1 MSSQPQASPPRNE
14 QRRARVQAMSLTA
27 WDLARNQFHE
37 HADPR
42 ARIMTLRT
50 HERLRTLAEAELGV
64 AKHKRTFLKVGQEGQ
79 PGVLL
84 VHGTDQTPAHMVPL
98 ARVMHEA
105 GLTVH
110 GLLLADYGH
119 GVTGGP
125 EARWRAT
132 LQQVRHG
139 HRLLAD
145 SCRDVYVLGSGF
157 GAALALHLASRERVA
172 GLVLI
177 APAIVP
183 RVDLKI
189 RLLRSLGLLRVPQV
203 RRRMGLRVDVLEG
216 MQAAQDLI
224 PRVDVPMFGVMCDDD
239 DRVSPEALRILQKR
253 ARHPRCR
260 FQIFPEGGHD
270 VLAAHG
276 SASLDQDIIDFIR
289 ARD

>member
-1 MSSQPQASPPRNE
+1 MSSDPQPSPPRND

-27 WDLARNQFHE
+27 WDLSRNQVHE

-50 HERLRTLAEAELGV
+50 HERLRMLAEAELGV
-64 AKHKRTFLKVGQEGQ
+64 AKHNRTFLKVGQDGQ

-84 VHGTDQTPAHMVPL
+84 IHGTDQTPAHLVPL
-98 ARVMHEA
+98 ARVLHEA

-119 GVTGGP
+119 GVTSRP

-139 HRLLAD
+139 HRLLCE
-145 SCRDVYVLGSGF
+145 SCGEVHVVGVGF
-157 GAALALHLASRERVA
+157 GAALALHLASREKVA
-172 GLVLI
+172 SMVLL

-183 RVDLKI
+183 RIDLRV
-189 RLLRSLGLLRVPQV
+189 RLLRTLGLLKLPLV
-203 RRRMGLRVDVLEG
+203 RRQMGMKVDVLEG
-216 MQAAQDLI
+216 MQAAQDLV
-224 PRVDVPMFGVMCDDD
+224 PRIDVPMFGAMCDDD
-239 DRVSPEALRILQKR
+239 DEVSPEALRVLQKR
-253 ARHPRCR
+253 ARHAGCR
-260 FQIFPEGGHD
+260 FRAFPTGGHD

-276 SASLDQDIIDFIR
+276 TASLDREIIEFIQNK
-289 ARD
+289 